1 MKMKNFYLIPCAALL
16 ALCSCTKEI
25 NEEGFVD
32 KANTI
37 SFSAYSNKTRAVTGD
52 VTSDNIKD
60 DNFGVVG
67 YFSNSLYLGA
77 TDKAIEQEW
86 NRTSGTWEYKTASDL
101 KFWPNGSM
109 DFYAYF
115 PYSDH
120 ATFAE
125 ANNASGAVMTIPG
138 LVCSHDVLFAKHTT
152 THIERVPL
160 TFYHAFSKIKAVNV
174 KVVPGNVAD
183 ANVKVTVKKVEFIN
197 TSTSGAVL
205 VDKDGKA
212 SYSVAETNVTLKKD
226 FESSVTISKTE
237 TEGVSLISDSDNCY
251 LFATSSTETNNVTG
265 TGKTMWDGT
274 KESLSAGKL
283 SVNDLVVLKLTCKV
297 KDATHYYVGDDSRD
311 GVVYIPLKGIDGS
324 SNPVDAFH
332 AGKRYIYNIQFS
344 SNVGFTDEGDPI
356 LKPILFKVDSVDN
369 WDDVTVTITL

>member
-1 MKMKNFYLIPCAALL
+1 MKNFYLIPCAALL

-37 SFSAYSNKTRAVTGD
+37 SFSAYSNKTRAAVTGD
-52 VTSDNIKD
+52 VTSENLID
-60 DNFGVVG
+60 DSFGVVG
-67 YFSNSLYLGA
+67 YFNNSLYLGA
-77 TDKAIEQEW
+77 TSAAIEQVW
-86 NRTSGTWEYKTASDL
+86 NSTSSKWEYKNASDL

-115 PYSDH
+115 PYSDN
-120 ATFAE
+120 ATFA
-125 ANNASGAVMTIPG
+125 SDKSSDGTVMTIPNQ
-138 LVCSHDVLFAKHTT
+138 LCKHDVLFANKTT
-152 THIERVPL
+152 AYTERVPL
-160 TFYHAFSKIKAVNV
+160 TFHHAFSKIKAVNV
-174 KVVPGNVAD
+174 KVVDGNVKD
-183 ANVKVTVKKVEFIN
+183 ANVTVTVNKVEFIN

-205 VDKDGKA
+205 INKDGKA
-212 SYSVAETNVTLKKD
+212 SYDVATPDVILTKDLSSVA
-226 FESSVTISKTE
+226 ISKAA
-237 TEGVSLISDSDNCY
+237 TEGVFLISDSDNCY

-274 KESLSAGKL
+274 KASLSEGKL
-283 SVNDLVVLKLTCKV
+283 SEKNLVVLKLTCKV
-297 KDATHYYVGDDSRD
+297 KDATHYYVGDNSRD

-324 SNPVDAFH
+324 SNTVDAFH

-356 LKPILFKVDSVDN
+356 LNPILFKVNSVDG
-369 WDDVTVTITL
+369 WEDVTVTITL